1 MKEKSQ
7 SETSGPFVHTRGKSK
22 QEKSRPFAPG
32 SREED
37 AWLSDEQLARCAPA
51 ETEPFQGPVPT
62 RMISNG
68 EYMPHPQTEKQKQVE
83 FRVKELADQ
92 ASKKLGVSRRQFLA
106 STGGMA
112 AAFLAMNEVFGKQF
126 FKVSALEMFEPAAY
140 AESAPPKDLFVFDDQ
155 THIVRSSMNSPNGLR
170 ALAQGPGPAST
181 LAGFTSNPFN
191 GRGGNAAGVDELG
204 SLWSSWN
211 PDQLFPSAP
220 QTSPNF
226 VPNPGP
232 PTTLLGQFHLG
243 QYINRMYL
251 ESQTSV
257 SIISNA
263 NIALFTPPGGGPPE
277 AAFNIQESLVSEIL
291 TGWQTAQCRDF
302 INELAGSTRA
312 LAHAQLYPG
321 PGNLA
326 DPLFGDYTQWQIE
339 NMHPDSW
346 KGYNVAF
353 AASAAPDAQFTRWR
367 LDDEA
372 LAYPTYQVIAQNKD
386 QLRKHPGFFNL
397 CIHKGLSASGTG
409 PRGPNNLPQFGNPDD
424 IVKATS
430 DWPQFNFVIYHSCIR
445 PSFFVLQSLQDIEN
459 LPGSMLPTT
468 LTDSHGHTVPNIRWS
483 TQLAQIG
490 AGKYVAGA
498 EPTSTSPSSTRQI
511 RNLYAEL
518 GTTMASMIVTFP
530 TVWAHFIG
538 QMLYYLGEDNIV
550 FGSDSM
556 WYGGPQWQI
565 EALWRSQ
572 IPDDIADKW
581 GYPQITH
588 RAKRKILGLNSA
600 RLYKLD
606 TDERRERDE
615 QGNLASYPTNP
626 ELQPGGT
633 LDTVLMGVGYPT
645 PVVKASSLGDN
656 FSKMKRWAEEEG
668 RGRSNTRFG
677 FMRTRV

>member
-7 SETSGPFVHTRGKSK
+7 SATSGPFVHTRGKSNA
-22 QEKSRPFAPG
+22 EKSRPFAPG

-37 AWLSDEQLARCAPA
+37 AWLSEEQLARCAPA
-51 ETEPFQGPVPT
+51 EAEPFQGPVPT

-92 ASKKLGVSRRQFLA
+92 ASKKLGVSRRQFLE

-112 AAFLAMNEVFGKQF
+112 AAFLAMNQVFGKQF
-126 FKVSALEMFEPAAY
+126 FKVSPLEMFEPAAY
-140 AESAPPKDLFVFDDQ
+140 GESALPKNLFVFDDQ
-155 THIVRSSMNSPNGLR
+155 THIVRSSMNGPNGLR

-181 LAGFTSNPFN
+181 LGGFTSNPFN

-204 SLWSSWN
+204 SPWTSWN
-211 PDQLFPSAP
+211 PDQLFPSALP
-220 QTSPNF
+220 TDPNF

-232 PTTLLGQFHLG
+232 PTTVLGQFHLG

-251 ESQTSV
+251 EAQTSV

-277 AAFNIQESLVSEIL
+277 AAFDIQESLVSEIL

-302 INELAGSTRA
+302 INQLAGSTRA
-312 LAHAQLYPG
+312 LAHGQIYPG

-339 NMHPDSW
+339 NMQPDSW

-353 AASAAPDAQFTRWR
+353 AASAAPGAEFTRWR

-372 LAYPTYQVIAQNKD
+372 IAYPTYQVIANNKA
-386 QLRKHPGFFNL
+386 QLRKHPGFFNI
-397 CIHKGLSASGTG
+397 CIHKGLSANLTQPGG
-409 PRGPNNLPQFGNPDD
+409 ANNLPQFGNPDD
-424 IVKATS
+424 LVKASS

-445 PSFFVLQSLQDIEN
+445 PSFFDLQSLQDIEN
-459 LPGSMLPTT
+459 LPGSMPPTT
-468 LTDSHGHTVPNIRWS
+468 LTDSQGHTVPNIRWS
-483 TQLAQIG
+483 TQFAQIA

-498 EPTSTSPSSTRQI
+498 EPTSTSPSSTHRLH
-511 RNLYAEL
+511 NLYAEL

-538 QMLYYLGEDNIV
+538 QMLYYIGEDNIV

-581 GYPQITH
+581 RYPQITDG
-588 RAKRKILGLNSA
+588 AKRKILGLNSA

-606 TDERRERDE
+606 PATRRYK

-633 LDTVLMGVGYPT
+633 LDTVLTGPGYPT
-645 PVVKASSLGDN
+645 PVVAASLDDN